1 MAQMKTL
8 TLALAALL
16 ALPAAAQDRSQE
28 AREASARGDTA
39 AAITAMQA
47 HVAAYPEDAAAKKDL
62 ARYLLWTGAYAEAD
76 ALLAP
81 MAATDPEAAALQANN
96 AAWAGKIDQALQ
108 LNAAGMQK
116 SPPDFLAQFTQ
127 AVALRQTAQAYRAWP
142 HVDAAEALQ
151 PGGKDVNDLRRG
163 TRVHT
168 ASEVVAGWT
177 LLDDSDDIRAERF
190 GLSAAVRLSDDWRLI
205 GGWSNTDYRAPIGGG
220 YEPVSGGDSIDDRQ
234 YWLGVAVTPAPD
246 TRITAQLGRSETDA
260 DDDTTGL
267 LRVDQRIN
275 DDFSFSAGYDRNR
288 LGISPRSVSL
298 GLMRDQFVGQI
309 HYTPG
314 YHWTFDAFGS
324 YQEID
329 DGNNRSEW
337 QLAARRAVVR
347 SSKLQLDLGGEVQW
361 LSFANATGN
370 GYYAPDSYK
379 RAALTASAYLPF
391 SDDVGLYAR
400 AGVGLQRDESFSS
413 WKSANDIS
421 VELIAGIFS
430 DWELR
435 ISAGYSDRAQQAGL
449 YDANS
454 FGVQIKRR
462 F

>member
-1 MAQMKTL
+1 MAQMKAL
-8 TLALAALL
+8 TLAVAALL
-16 ALPAAAQDRSQE
+16 ALPAAAQDRGRE
-28 AREASARGDTA
+28 AREAAARGDTA
-39 AAITAMQA
+39 TAITAMQA
-47 HVAAYPEDAAAKKDL
+47 HVAAHPDDTSAKKDL

-81 MAATDPEAAALQANN
+81 MAAADPEAAALQANN
-96 AAWAGKIDQALQ
+96 AAWAGKIDRALQ
-108 LNAAGMQK
+108 LNAAGMRK
-116 SPPDFLAQFTQ
+116 SPPDFLPQFTQ

-142 HVDAAEALQ
+142 HVESAEALQ
-151 PGGKDVNDLRRG
+151 PGKDVADLRRG
-163 TRVHT
+163 TRVRT
-168 ASEVVAGWT
+168 ASEVAAGWNV
-177 LLDDSDDIRAERF
+177 LDDSDDISAERF

-205 GGWSNTDYRAPIGGG
+205 GGWSTTDYSAPIGGG

-246 TRITAQLGRSETDA
+246 TRITGQLGRSETDA
-260 DDDTTGL
+260 GDDTTGL
-267 LRVDQRIN
+267 LRVDQRVN
-275 DDFSFSAGYDRNR
+275 DDFSFSAGFDRNR

-298 GLMRDQFVGQI
+298 GLMRDQFLGQI
-309 HYTPG
+309 RYTPG

-324 YQEID
+324 YQDID
-329 DGNNRSEW
+329 DGNSRTEW

-347 SSKLQLDLGGEVQW
+347 SSKLQLDLGGELQW
-361 LSFANATGN
+361 LLFANATGN
-370 GYYAPDSYK
+370 GYYAPESYK
-379 RAALTASAYLPF
+379 RAALTAGAYVPF

-413 WKSANDIS
+413 WKSANDVS